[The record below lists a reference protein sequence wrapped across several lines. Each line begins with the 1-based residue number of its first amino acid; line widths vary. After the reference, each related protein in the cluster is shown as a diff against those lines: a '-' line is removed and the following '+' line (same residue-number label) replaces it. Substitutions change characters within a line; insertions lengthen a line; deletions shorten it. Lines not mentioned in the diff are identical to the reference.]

1 MARVY
6 PTQVVAFIERM
17 FPDGMQQSPE
27 KIRTWRFGHTYAE
40 QLAALIEMVDQ
51 IPPELMPAEASK
63 YFELTASRAT
73 IREVLETWRSRGGV
87 GTLDHISALGD
98 LHPVGLIHRALF
110 GLPDA
115 LPSSDTVT
123 LQFLCDPDFEL
134 SLRTDI
140 STASSALRNS
150 EWKAAT
156 VLAGSVIEALLF
168 WELKQHPQGEV
179 RKLAIRKDDLDRWH
193 LPQYIEAAGKFECVG
208 KDTITGAQMAK
219 DYRNLIHP
227 GASERTGQVCDLG
240 SAHHAVAALDHV
252 VRDLTKQICP
262 RHK

>member
-1 MARVY
+1 MARVS
-6 PTQVVAFIERM
+6 PSQVVALIDRMVPGIETHDSAKTRALRIT
-17 FPDGMQQSPE
+17 DTV
-27 KIRTWRFGHTYAE
+27 R
-40 QLAALIEMVDQ
+40 LALLVDMVERV
-51 IPPELMPAEASK
+51 PPELMPADAQK
-63 YFELTASRAT
+63 HTELISSVAL
-73 IREVLETWRSRGGV
+73 IRSELQTRYTQGGGKAV
-87 GTLDHISALGD
+87 DFDGILGD
-98 LHPVGLIHRALF
+98 LHPFGLIRRAF
-110 GLPDA
+110 AGLPDDVPSGETA
-115 LPSSDTVT
+115 TLPFID
-123 LQFLCDPDFEL
+123 DPGL
-134 SLRTDI
+134 NASLRLDI
-140 STASSALRNS
+140 SWASSALRNR

-168 WELKQHPQGEV
+168 WEIKQHPQGEV
-179 RKLAIRKDDLDRWH
+179 RELAIRKDDLDKWH

>member
-1 MARVY
+1 M
-6 PTQVVAFIERM
+6 
-17 FPDGMQQSPE
+17 
-27 KIRTWRFGHTYAE
+27 
-40 QLAALIEMVDQ
+40 
-51 IPPELMPAEASK
+51 
-63 YFELTASRAT
+63 
-73 IREVLETWRSRGGV
+73 
-87 GTLDHISALGD
+87 
-98 LHPVGLIHRALF
+98 
-110 GLPDA
+110 
-115 LPSSDTVT
+115 
-123 LQFLCDPDFEL
+123 

-156 VLAGSVIEALLF
+156 VLEGSVIEALRF

-179 RKLAIRKDDLDRWH
+179 RELAIRKDDLDKWH
-193 LPQYIEAAGKFECVG
+193 LPQYIEAAGKLECVG

-227 GASERTGQVCDLG
+227 GASKRAGQVCDLR

-262 RHK
+262 RHRGTRPRSGVACSIRDPPRLAAAFVSTTGKSKAEIVHDMADAMRRAGLLKRE

>member
-1 MARVY
+1 MTRVF
-6 PTQVVAFIERM
+6 PSQVVAFIERM
-17 FPDGMQQSPE
+17 FPGGMQQSPE
-27 KIRTWRFGHTYAE
+27 KIRTWQLPHTDAAT
-40 QLAALIEMVDQ
+40 LAALIEMVGE
-51 IPPELMPAEASK
+51 IPPELVPVEASK
-63 YFELTASRAT
+63 YMELTASRAA
-73 IREVLETWRSRGGV
+73 IREVLEIWRSRGGV
-87 GTLDHISALGD
+87 GTLDHVSAIGD
-98 LHPVGLIHRALF
+98 LHPVALIHRALV

-123 LQFLCDPDFEL
+123 LQFLHDPDFEL

-168 WELKQHPQGEV
+168 WELKQHPQDEV
-179 RKLAIRKDDLDRWH
+179 RKIRKDDLDKWH
-193 LPQYIEAAGKFECVG
+193 LPQYIEAAGKFECVS

-240 SAHHAVAALDHV
+240 SAHHAIAALDHV